1 MSLATQQL
9 LKRMKLAFPDL
20 SKRTKK
26 GENGRIAVVGG
37 SFEFTGAPFYSAI
50 SALKVGGDLSHIFCS
65 KFSSP
70 AIKSYSPEII
80 VHPVFVSEEEVRY
93 SQRESEEM
101 TLEWA
106 NKLKGWEKAINSWI
120 IGPGLGRDRYMQEFL
135 PLLIKNLPNDSIVIF
150 DADGIYYLCHYPHL
164 FDELSRFKTILTPN
178 YRELAILQRLYKI
191 DIEEILNK
199 YSSGEEITEFPT
211 SYAFPH
217 FKLLVKGTQDIVIGK
232 DRSFIVRSEGGK
244 KRCGGMGDIL
254 AGVASVTSLWDYEYG
269 PALASR
275 IVRLATRAAYEKEG
289 RGLTAPSVI
298 KELSQV
304 VKNIEG
310 DIY

>member
-9 LKRMKLAFPDL
+9 LRRLRLAFPDL
-20 SKRTKK
+20 SQRTKK

-50 SALKVGGDLSHIFCS
+50 SALKAGGDLSHIFCS

-80 VHPVFVSEEEVRY
+80 VHPVFVSEEEVRF
-93 SQRESEEM
+93 SPRESAEM

-106 NKLKGWEKAINSWI
+106 SKLKGWEKAINSWI

-135 PLLIKNLPNDSIVIF
+135 PLLIKNLPNDSVVIF
-150 DADGIYYLCHYPHL
+150 DADGIYYLCHYPYL
-164 FDELSRFKTILTPN
+164 FDELARFRTILTPN
-178 YRELAILQRLYKI
+178 YRELAILQKVYRI
-191 DIEEILNK
+191 DIDQILSRHSSSEEVQ
-199 YSSGEEITEFPT
+199 EIPNT
-211 SYAFPH
+211 YAFPH
-217 FKLLVKGTQDIVIGK
+217 FKLLVKGPQDVVIGK
-232 DRSFIVRSEGGK
+232 DRSFIIRSEGGK

-254 AGVASVTSLWDYEYG
+254 AGVASVASFWDYEYG

-275 IVRLATRAAYEKEG
+275 IVRLATRAAYEKQG
-289 RGLTAPSVI
+289 RGLTAPCVI
-298 KELSQV
+298 SELSQV
-304 VKNIEG
+304 VKNIES